1 MSAKNY
7 TKLIKILKCYK
18 LTLQTNQYDR
28 NKETCIIRPQT
39 KSLRKEDRYIRA
51 RDNLK

>member
-1 MSAKNY
+1 MSTKQY
-7 TKLIKILKCYK
+7 DKLIKILKNYK
-18 LTLQTNQYDR
+18 LNLQSNYYNR
-28 NKETCIIRPQT
+28 EKELSILKPQT

>member
-1 MSAKNY
+1 MTTKQYA
-7 TKLIKILKCYK
+7 KLIKILKNYK
-18 LTLQTNQYDR
+18 STLQTKYYER
-28 NKETCIIRPQT
+28 EREFCSLKPQT